1 MCHFCNHK
9 LGIENG
15 KQVVRSRPGLKLL
28 RNIAESSVSVWAWFS
43 TVCVVLVLAVYS
55 CFLLFR
61 GYSSLKMSLFFG
73 DADPW
78 LSFLAQVPVWDGIWP
93 AVVGTVLL
101 VIVSGVMAIP
111 IGIMAG
117 IYLSEYSSGL
127 FSEIADSAIDLLAA
141 MPSIVMGLFGFT
153 LILLLKKTVAPN
165 ANVGLLPA
173 AFCLAILSLPY
184 MVKTTRLALDNVDP
198 IRRLTGLSLGFN
210 KLQNTFY
217 VLLPASGREILNGV
231 ILTIGR
237 SAEDTAVILL
247 TGVVANAGIPTG
259 MNDKFEAIP
268 FFIYFTASE
277 HKTVEELDKG
287 FGAAIVLLLVAG
299 SLFVLSKLIGKRV
312 NKSTRV

>member
-1 MCHFCNHK
+1 M
-9 LGIENG
+9 
-15 KQVVRSRPGLKLL
+15 RTL
-28 RNIAESSVSVWAWFS
+28 RNIAESSVSIWAWLS
-43 TVCVVLVLAVYS
+43 TICVVLVLAIYS
-55 CFLLFR
+55 CFLLVR
-61 GYSSLKMSLFFG
+61 GCSSIGMSLFFG

-78 LSFLAQVPVWDGIWP
+78 LAFLARVPVWDGIWP

-101 VIVSGVMAIP
+101 VIMSGVMAIP
-111 IGIMAG
+111 VGIMAG

-153 LILLLKKTVAPN
+153 LILLLKKTVVPD

-184 MVKTTRLALDNVDP
+184 MVKTTRLALGNIDSN
-198 IRRLTGLSLGFN
+198 RRLTGLALGFN
-210 KLQNTFY
+210 RLQNIIH

-247 TGVVANAGIPTG
+247 TGVVANAGIPARI
-259 MNDKFEAIP
+259 NDKFEAIP

-277 HKTVEELDKG
+277 HKTVKELDKG
-287 FGAAIVLLLVAG
+287 FGAAIVLLFVAG
-299 SLFVLSKLIGKRV
+299 SLFILSKLIGKKV
-312 NKSTRV
+312 NKSTSV

>member
-1 MCHFCNHK
+1 MR
-9 LGIENG
+9 I
-15 KQVVRSRPGLKLL
+15 R
-28 RNIAESSVSVWAWFS
+28 RNIAELSVSIWALLS
-43 TVCVVLVLAVYS
+43 TLCVVLVLAAYS
-55 CFLLFR
+55 CFLLIK
-61 GYSSLKMSLFFG
+61 GYSSLKTSLFFG

-78 LSFLAQVPVWDGIWP
+78 MAFLAQVPVWDGIWP

-101 VIVSGVMAIP
+101 VVMSGIMAIP
-111 IGIMAG
+111 VGIMAG
-117 IYLSEYSSGL
+117 IYLSEYSSGF
-127 FSEIADSAIDLLAA
+127 FSEIAESAIDLLAA

-184 MVKTTRLALDNVDP
+184 MVKTTRLALGNVDSN
-198 IRRLTGLSLGFN
+198 RRLTGLTLGFN
-210 KLQNTFY
+210 RLQNIFY

-237 SAEDTAVILL
+237 SAEDTAVILM
-247 TGVVANAGIPTG
+247 TGVVANAGIPSG

-277 HKTVEELDKG
+277 HKTVEELEKG

-312 NKSTRV
+312 KKSSRV

>member
-1 MCHFCNHK
+1 MR
-9 LGIENG
+9 I
-15 KQVVRSRPGLKLL
+15 L
-28 RNIAESSVSVWAWFS
+28 RDIAESSVSIWAWLS
-43 TVCVVLVLAVYS
+43 TVCVVLVLAIYS
-55 CFLLFR
+55 CFLLLR
-61 GYSSLKMSLFFG
+61 GFSSLKMSLFFG

-78 LSFLAQVPVWDGIWP
+78 LAFLVRVPVWDGIWP
-93 AVVGTVLL
+93 AAVGTVLL
-101 VIVSGVMAIP
+101 VIMSGAMTIP
-111 IGIMAG
+111 VGIMAG

-127 FSEIADSAIDLLAA
+127 FSEVADTAIDLLAA

-153 LILLLKKTVAPN
+153 LILLLKKTVVPS
-165 ANVGLLPA
+165 ANVGLMPA

-184 MVKTTRLALDNVDP
+184 MVKTTKLALGNIDP
-198 IRRLTGLSLGFN
+198 NRRLTGLTLGFN
-210 KLQNTFY
+210 RLQNIIY

-247 TGVVANAGIPTG
+247 TGVVANAGIPSG
-259 MNDKFEAIP
+259 INDKFEAIP

-299 SLFVLSKLIGKRV
+299 SLFMLSKIIGKTV
-312 NKSTRV
+312 NRSTGVR